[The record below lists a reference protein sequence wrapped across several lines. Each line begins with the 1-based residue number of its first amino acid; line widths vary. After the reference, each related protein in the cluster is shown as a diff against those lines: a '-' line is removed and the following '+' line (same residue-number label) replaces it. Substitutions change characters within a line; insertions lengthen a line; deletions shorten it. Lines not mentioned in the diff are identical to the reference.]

1 MAIYTPRGL
10 EINLRVPYAFAL
22 MQRLY
27 PKVDAFKV
35 LKTTEGLESIPAAL
49 AFSSGLACF
58 YLKVGCY
65 HIALYSF
72 IFFMAGVLITFL
84 GLMVPVLPSLG
95 TFYSCVSGFGILLV
109 GFVVYGFVTVGWRG
123 VMAFFAGRWGA
134 GIVGWVI
141 DFWNTKRIYARHHV
155 LLHLSELNF
164 LNAYRWYATE
174 PGAAIIFGE
183 YQSEFRRKMDIT
195 VSDEEMKEE
204 NWRACFDDLALRWPE
219 VVSRFTDSK
228 MPSLPDPSFRKA
240 WQTVINEDDPFAQA
254 ERNIGKLSAVASRT
268 QIAKVMTEFGMSEDP
283 LAEANSLY
291 EHYRFLLRCGIPSP
305 ISLKGL
311 SKPNWFR
318 LSLEL
323 RRDGASPEMIQRT
336 LTDNG
341 QINLTRGSS
350 PMFGGIVPWVI
361 RKSRGF

>member
-58 YLKVGCY
+58 YLKVGYY

-72 IFFMAGVLITFL
+72 VFFIAGVIITFL

-123 VMAFFAGRWGA
+123 VMAFFVGRYGA
-134 GIVGWVI
+134 GIVGWAI
-141 DFWNTKRIYARHHV
+141 DFWNARRIYARYRV
-155 LLHLSELNF
+155 PLHLSELNF
-164 LNAYRWYATE
+164 LNAYRWHATE
-174 PGAAIIFGE
+174 RSDAISFGE
-183 YQSEFRRKMDIT
+183 YQSEFKRKMDIA

-204 NWRACFDDLALRWPE
+204 NWKPCFDDLALTWPE
-219 VVSRFTDSK
+219 VASRFTDSQT
-228 MPSLPDPSFRKA
+228 PQIGTLETLWSREYSLDHRY
-240 WQTVINEDDPFAQA
+240 
-254 ERNIGKLSAVASRT
+254 ERIKLKSAASRP
-268 QIAKVMTEFGMSEDP
+268 QIAKIMTEFGMTMDP
-283 LAEANSLY
+283 NARTNSLY
-291 EHYRFLLRCGIPSP
+291 EHFLFLLKCGVPWAVC
-305 ISLKGL
+305 LKGL
-311 SKPNWFR
+311 SKPEWFR
-318 LSLEL
+318 RSLEL
-323 RRDGASPEMIQRT
+323 RKDDASQETINRT
-336 LTDNG
+336 LTYNG
-341 QINLTRGSS
+341 RLSMRGSS
-350 PMFGGIVPWVI
+350 PIFGGIIPWVI
-361 RKSRGF
+361 RKGLGF